1 MFGIEFSGRH
11 ERNGAGLEFAVLE
24 TLEET
29 CVSDVDRGIEV
40 GHGPPRDHL
49 VDFGEV
55 GIFPVLAHAL
65 AIGVLDGCIVDTALQ
80 IAALI
85 WIEGLVEVFVDDG
98 DDAISEGH
106 LVVWTPN
113 TVGQK

>member
-1 MFGIEFSGRH
+1 
-11 ERNGAGLEFAVLE
+11 
-24 TLEET
+24 
-29 CVSDVDRGIEV
+29 
-40 GHGPPRDHL
+40 
-49 VDFGEV
+49 
-55 GIFPVLAHAL
+55 
-65 AIGVLDGCIVDTALQ
+65 
-80 IAALI
+80 LI